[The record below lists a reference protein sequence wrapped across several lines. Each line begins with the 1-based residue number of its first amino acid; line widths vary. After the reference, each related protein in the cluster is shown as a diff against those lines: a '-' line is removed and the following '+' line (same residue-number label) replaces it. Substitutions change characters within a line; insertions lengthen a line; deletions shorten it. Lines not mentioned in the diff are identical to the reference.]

1 MRFDFM
7 SSSSIRSLCQI
18 ALFAAIIA
26 VCSQIQIPLTVPFTM
41 QTFAVF
47 SALAILGGKN
57 GTISILIYIA
67 LGAIG
72 VPVFAGFS
80 GGIGVLFGTT
90 GGYILG
96 FLFSGLLYWL
106 ITHFLGTKLPVMIA
120 AMALGLIVCYTFG
133 TVWFIQVY
141 TSKVESIGL
150 MAALGWCVFPFI
162 LPDCVKIALAIL
174 IAKRLPKR
182 FVYQSVATKKDAGYM
197 ENLILSCHDCNHNK
211 NSFWIEKEEMDTLN
225 PDGEKIKNVFIRDDK
240 YYIRINDEFK
250 ENTTIEGFYNKLCL
264 GSELHRLDYLIMN
277 IIGLQRSC
285 EDNSDLYVGLG
296 KILDTIREKR
306 NIM

>member
-1 MRFDFM
+1 MRFDSM

-41 QTFAVF
+41 QT
-47 SALAILGGKN
+47 
-57 GTISILIYIA
+57 
-67 LGAIG
+67 
-72 VPVFAGFS
+72 FAGFS

-182 FVYQSVATKKDAGYM
+182 FVYQGVATKKDAA
-197 ENLILSCHDCNHNK
+197 
-211 NSFWIEKEEMDTLN
+211 
-225 PDGEKIKNVFIRDDK
+225 V
-240 YYIRINDEFK
+240 
-250 ENTTIEGFYNKLCL
+250 
-264 GSELHRLDYLIMN
+264 
-277 IIGLQRSC
+277 
-285 EDNSDLYVGLG
+285 
-296 KILDTIREKR
+296 
-306 NIM
+306 

>member
-1 MRFDFM
+1 M
-7 SSSSIRSLCQI
+7 SSSSIRSVCQI

-150 MAALGWCVFPFI
+150 MAALGWCIPVYPAG
-162 LPDCVKIALAIL
+162 LRKDCTGNSHCKAV
-174 IAKRLPKR
+174 AKTVRLSERCYKKR
-182 FVYQSVATKKDAGYM
+182 CS
-197 ENLILSCHDCNHNK
+197 
-211 NSFWIEKEEMDTLN
+211 
-225 PDGEKIKNVFIRDDK
+225 
-240 YYIRINDEFK
+240 RINSAP
-250 ENTTIEGFYNKLCL
+250 IMGFVPAFFADMVTVPT
-264 GSELHRLDYLIMN
+264 SPN
-277 IIGLQRSC
+277 I
-285 EDNSDLYVGLG
+285 
-296 KILDTIREKR
+296 
-306 NIM
+306 

>member
-1 MRFDFM
+1 M
-7 SSSSIRSLCQI
+7 SETTNQNSNTKNRNKILSIVYIGISAALI
-18 ALFAAIIA
+18 AI
-26 VCSQIQIPLTVPFTM
+26 CSWIQIPLTVPITLQTM
-41 QTFAVF
+41 GVCLVSGLLGFKRGT
-47 SALAILGGKN
+47 LATLVYIL
-57 GTISILIYIA
+57 

-182 FVYQSVATKKDAGYM
+182 FVYQSVATKKDAA
-197 ENLILSCHDCNHNK
+197 
-211 NSFWIEKEEMDTLN
+211 
-225 PDGEKIKNVFIRDDK
+225 V
-240 YYIRINDEFK
+240 
-250 ENTTIEGFYNKLCL
+250 
-264 GSELHRLDYLIMN
+264 
-277 IIGLQRSC
+277 
-285 EDNSDLYVGLG
+285 
-296 KILDTIREKR
+296 
-306 NIM
+306 

>member
-1 MRFDFM
+1 M
-7 SSSSIRSLCQI
+7 SETTNQNSNTKNRNKILSIVYIGISAALI
-18 ALFAAIIA
+18 AI
-26 VCSQIQIPLTVPFTM
+26 CSWIQIPLTVPITLQTM
-41 QTFAVF
+41 GVCLVSGLLGFKRGT
-47 SALAILGGKN
+47 LATLVYIL
-57 GTISILIYIA
+57 

-182 FVYQSVATKKDAGYM
+182 FVYQGVATKKDAA
-197 ENLILSCHDCNHNK
+197 
-211 NSFWIEKEEMDTLN
+211 
-225 PDGEKIKNVFIRDDK
+225 V
-240 YYIRINDEFK
+240 
-250 ENTTIEGFYNKLCL
+250 
-264 GSELHRLDYLIMN
+264 
-277 IIGLQRSC
+277 
-285 EDNSDLYVGLG
+285 
-296 KILDTIREKR
+296 
-306 NIM
+306 

>member
-1 MRFDFM
+1 MRFDSM

-174 IAKRLPKR
+174 IAKRLPKQ
-182 FVYQSVATKKDAGYM
+182 FVYQGITTKKDAA
-197 ENLILSCHDCNHNK
+197 
-211 NSFWIEKEEMDTLN
+211 
-225 PDGEKIKNVFIRDDK
+225 V
-240 YYIRINDEFK
+240 
-250 ENTTIEGFYNKLCL
+250 
-264 GSELHRLDYLIMN
+264 
-277 IIGLQRSC
+277 
-285 EDNSDLYVGLG
+285 
-296 KILDTIREKR
+296 
-306 NIM
+306 